1 MYGAMFSPSTFGA
14 AVPTGEGLFAVSGP
28 EEAAEAVDRINA
40 DYRRHCEAARSIATE
55 HFEATGVARRLLDDV
70 GLT

>member
-1 MYGAMFSPSTFGA
+1 MLFRS
-14 AVPTGEGLFAVSGP
+14 GEGLFAVTTP
-28 EEAAEAVDRINA
+28 EEAAEAVERVNS
-40 DYRRHCEAARSIATE
+40 DYRRHCEAARAVAAE